1 MAIHRFTDRWLQ
13 SLGTRPTHGRAEF
26 VDAVCPGLHLRVTS
40 KGTRTFSV
48 MFRVRGKLVRTT
60 LGKYP
65 LLALHDA
72 REAALAKMREVDQ
85 GADLHAA
92 TTRQQSLTLRQ
103 MIDSYVERH
112 LRPNARSWKN
122 IQAALLGSAK
132 RPSRLSHLHTK
143 QAGQISKAD
152 VVAVIDRIMEDGTP
166 QAAVNLLRYIKMLFN
181 WAADRDM
188 VVANQFERIR
198 PPARTRE
205 RDRILSDQE
214 IAAIW
219 HASFQLT
226 DPYGQMYRMFLLT
239 GQRRSEVATMRW
251 CEISGRTWTIPRE
264 KVKKDRAHAVP
275 LTTTAQ
281 AVLASLPQFGREAFV
296 FTTTGG
302 MSASSNFAKVKRELD
317 RLSGTAGWTIHDI
330 RRTVRSKLA
339 ELRIPREVARKVLN
353 HEDGKVDRIYNRH
366 DYAKEKREALVKWEK
381 RLLTIV
387 RS

>member
-1 MAIHRFTDRWLQ
+1 MAIIRFTDRWLQ
-13 SLGTRPTHGRAEF
+13 SPGTTPKQGRAEF
-26 VDAVCPGLHLRVTS
+26 VDAICPGLHLRVTT

-48 MFRVRGKLVRTT
+48 MARVRGKLVRTT

-72 REAALAKMREVDQ
+72 REAALLKMREVDQ
-85 GADLHAA
+85 SADLHSAA
-92 TTRQQSLTLRQ
+92 APRQSLTLRQ
-103 MIDSYVERH
+103 MIDSYVDRH
-112 LRPNARSWKN
+112 LKPNARSWKN
-122 IQAALLGSAK
+122 IQAALLGSMK
-132 RPSRLSHLHTK
+132 RPSRLAHLHAR
-143 QAGQISKAD
+143 QAEQISKAD
-152 VVAVIDRIMEDGTP
+152 VVAVIDRAMEDGKP

-188 VVANQFERIR
+188 VVANPFERIR

-214 IAAIW
+214 IASIW
-219 HASFQLT
+219 RASFHLAN
-226 DPYGQMYRMFLLT
+226 PYGQMYRMFFLT

-251 CEISGRTWTIPRE
+251 CEISERTWTIPRE

-275 LTTTAQ
+275 LTTTGQ
-281 AVLASLPQFGREAFV
+281 TTLASLPKFNPEAFV

-302 MSASSNFAKVKRELD
+302 KSPSSNFAKVKRELD
-317 RLSGTAGWTIHDI
+317 RLSKTAGWTIHDI

>member
-13 SLGTRPTHGRAEF
+13 SPNTKPSQGRAEF
-26 VDAVCPGLHLRVTS
+26 VDALCPGLHLRVTS

-48 MFRVRGKLVRTT
+48 MVRVRGKLVRTT

-72 REAALAKMREVDQ
+72 REAALAKMREADQSVDLNS
-85 GADLHAA
+85 AVV
-92 TTRQQSLTLRQ
+92 RRESITLRQ

-112 LRPNARSWKN
+112 LKPNARSWKN
-122 IQAALLGSAK
+122 IRAALLGSAK
-132 RPSRLSHLHTK
+132 QPSRLAHLH
-143 QAGQISKAD
+143 ARRAEQISKAD
-152 VVAVIDRIMEDGTP
+152 VVAVIDRAMEDGKP

-188 VVANQFERIR
+188 VIANPFERIR
-198 PPARTRE
+198 PPARTHE
-205 RDRILSDQE
+205 RDRVLSNLE

-219 HASFQLT
+219 RASFQLAN
-226 DPYGQMYRMFLLT
+226 PYGQMYRMFLLT

-251 CEISGRTWTIPRE
+251 CEINGRAWTIPRE

-281 AVLASLPQFGREAFV
+281 ATLASLPKFSPEAFV

-302 MSASSNFAKVKRELD
+302 KSASSNFAKVKRELD

-366 DYAKEKREALVKWEK
+366 DYAKEKREALAKWEK